1 MHAFCFYYPIFP
13 VDLNL
18 QQPVSKTYSE
28 SQTTI
33 QILKEKNILLKLLLF
48 LLQIIILLS
57 YSYLQ
62 SQVTVQMK
70 TLFKWNLLN
79 CQVSV
84 NRKIYRLK
92 MPLITK
98 QLMRTDVT
106 YLDWESLLS
115 ISCQRDYIEVQVADG
130 RNIK

>member
-48 LLQIIILLS
+48 LLQIIITFVLVFTESS
-57 YSYLQ
+57 YSTNEDPL
-62 SQVTVQMK
+62 QMK
-70 TLFKWNLLN
+70 ST
-79 CQVSV
+79 
-84 NRKIYRLK
+84 
-92 MPLITK
+92 
-98 QLMRTDVT
+98 
-106 YLDWESLLS
+106 
-115 ISCQRDYIEVQVADG
+115 
-130 RNIK
+130 